1 MAFIRARSPGR
12 TRVPSVTARHL
23 HSPELARDHFLAFGL
38 LRVQV
43 QVCNLFAVDTEA
55 NKTASGRPHA
65 TASQMLYGKAVALM
79 VRWDLP
85 PTSWRRRYVG
95 ATRAA
100 AFAPLEFVV
109 CLAPTGPR
117 TYWTLIDPLQ
127 TSDAPDSLPGSSH
140 SMVTTRPSHSH
151 LCWVRRD
158 RPPCPDTATSSFK
171 S

>member
-1 MAFIRARSPGR
+1 
-12 TRVPSVTARHL
+12 
-23 HSPELARDHFLAFGL
+23 
-38 LRVQV
+38 
-43 QVCNLFAVDTEA
+43 VCNLFAVDTEA

-109 CLAPTGPR
+109 CLAPTGSRECPQLDQAPFR
-117 TYWTLIDPLQ
+117 TARLSQAGGETTTLPLVERGARN
-127 TSDAPDSLPGSSH
+127 SGAGSASSSPFH
-140 SMVTTRPSHSH
+140 R
-151 LCWVRRD
+151 LKCR
-158 RPPCPDTATSSFK
+158 TASSTGHA
-171 S
+171 SQSS